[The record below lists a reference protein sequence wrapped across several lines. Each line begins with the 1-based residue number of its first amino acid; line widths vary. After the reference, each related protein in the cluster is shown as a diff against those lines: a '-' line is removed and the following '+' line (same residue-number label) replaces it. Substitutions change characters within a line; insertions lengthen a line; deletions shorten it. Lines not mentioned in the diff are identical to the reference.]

1 MGEENEVIVISS
13 DDEEFDLSLSLN
25 RGSGKSKKTS
35 LVTLTN
41 PRSAKKPCLRSDVNE
56 ISLSFEKFDEVLNG
70 SKVSNVIWNQENDS
84 ALGSSSTQQ
93 LWTDKYKLCSLE
105 EPDVQKKNVE
115 HFLTPSR
122 FEGLVNPKRD
132 LALGSSSRQQ
142 LWTNKNKP
150 CSLEEHAIQKENV
163 GRFLTPSRFEGL
175 VNPDHD
181 SASAS
186 SSTQQLW
193 AEKYKPRSLEEL
205 AVQRKKVEE
214 VRAWFEERL
223 GNSKDKFS
231 TNVLV
236 ITGQAGVG
244 KTATVR
250 QIASHLGARLY
261 EWDTPTPTIWQEYMH
276 NCKTGLEYT
285 SKLDEF
291 ENFVER
297 IRRYGSTSPSIPGE
311 SKSSAILL
319 IDDLPVTN
327 GRTAFERLRQCL
339 LLLVRSTH
347 IPTAVVLT
355 ECGKAD
361 SVDSTAQSFEELQSI
376 LVDAGARKVAL
387 NPITNG
393 SIKRTLSKICR
404 QEQYSLSAEQID
416 LVAQASGGDI
426 RHAITSLQFSSLKQ
440 DPMLNLSLSISKPNF
455 PEEKADGHGGFS
467 IQFGRD
473 ETLSLFHAL
482 GKFLHNKRETD
493 NLVKMDQDAFVVK
506 EKFSRLPLK
515 MDAPEKVLSQAHGQA
530 RPVLDFLHE
539 NFLDFISEDAID
551 DAWAVASYLSDADLL
566 LASFRGR
573 LVRYNEADNVL
584 QSAAASVAARGVLFG
599 NSHPVPPRWHAI
611 RKPKL
616 WRVDQSSLQKKKELL
631 KKKFMAWDGSISA
644 DVYNG
649 SSSSDVSVLA
659 TEYAPA
665 LKWLG
670 NRTSVGLEAH
680 EAPIPD
686 NETQDVDIFEGMS
699 LDDHES
705 EISNYESEDD
715 WMSEM

>member
-1 MGEENEVIVISS
+1 M
-13 DDEEFDLSLSLN
+13 
-25 RGSGKSKKTS
+25 
-35 LVTLTN
+35 
-41 PRSAKKPCLRSDVNE
+41 
-56 ISLSFEKFDEVLNG
+56 
-70 SKVSNVIWNQENDS
+70 
-84 ALGSSSTQQ
+84 
-93 LWTDKYKLCSLE
+93 
-105 EPDVQKKNVE
+105 
-115 HFLTPSR
+115 
-122 FEGLVNPKRD
+122 
-132 LALGSSSRQQ
+132 
-142 LWTNKNKP
+142 
-150 CSLEEHAIQKENV
+150 
-163 GRFLTPSRFEGL
+163 
-175 VNPDHD
+175 
-181 SASAS
+181 
-186 SSTQQLW
+186 
-193 AEKYKPRSLEEL
+193 
-205 AVQRKKVEE
+205 
-214 VRAWFEERL
+214 
-223 GNSKDKFS
+223 
-231 TNVLV
+231 
-236 ITGQAGVG
+236 
-244 KTATVR
+244 
-250 QIASHLGARLY
+250 
-261 EWDTPTPTIWQEYMH
+261 
-276 NCKTGLEYT
+276 
-285 SKLDEF
+285 
-291 ENFVER
+291 
-297 IRRYGSTSPSIPGE
+297 
-311 SKSSAILL
+311 
-319 IDDLPVTN
+319 TN

-361 SVDSTAQSFEELQSI
+361 SVDSTARSFEELQSI